1 VNFIKLQ
8 KLEESIQILRKIKET
23 LPDAIL
29 AGGAIRD
36 VYHNK
41 NVKDYDLFVSG
52 NTTLDVYKD
61 SFWEKQFSLGNE
73 LHVDDS
79 ITNLS
84 DLSDSEDA
92 SCEGTTHVDTVWE
105 VNKNGSLY
113 NVIILNANPTEYI
126 NRFFDIGICKTYS
139 DGRRIR
145 FTSDFMH
152 DSRNHLLTIVS
163 ESMSQPDFNRMMD
176 RHVAA
181 VKLKYPGYKLVVP
194 PRFAEYYKEYNLTLK
209 A

>member
-1 VNFIKLQ
+1 MNFIKLR
-8 KLEESIQILRKIKET
+8 KLEESIQTLRKIKET

-41 NVKDYDLFVSG
+41 KVKDYDLFVSS

-73 LHVDDS
+73 LHTGDI

-84 DLSDSEDA
+84 DTEDG
-92 SCEGTTHVDTVWE
+92 SCEGANYVDTVWE
-105 VNKNGSLY
+105 VKKNGSHY
-113 NVIILNANPTEYI
+113 NVIVLNMNPTEYI
-126 NRFFDIGICKTYS
+126 NRFFDIGICKAYS
-139 DGRRIR
+139 DGERIR
-145 FTSDFMH
+145 LTSDFMR

-176 RHVAA
+176 RHVEA
-181 VKLKYPGYKLVVP
+181 VKQKYPGYKLVIP

-209 A
+209 I